1 MPHRTRRLS
10 LFLLAALLLAAP
22 SYTFPAYAMEDVF
35 SAQQEAVENPGG
47 GMKVVTPL
55 KDCLDKL
62 PPDEA
67 DAVRNN
73 YLKPYQ
79 ECHMRLNALHRRRA
93 EGKETEADK
102 RIGKEADGSTKD
114 KDAKEGG
121 KDSAE
126 KEPPPAQS
134 PRNFVR
140 VRKDDGPR
148 RPASYGDI
156 RETPAESRP
165 RPTWDSGYNR

>member
-1 MPHRTRRLS
+1 MPNLSSRLS
-10 LFLLAALLLAAP
+10 ALVLAAMLLAAP
-22 SYTFPAYAMEDVF
+22 AVVLLAAPPAYAMEDVF
-35 SAQQEAVENPGG
+35 SAQKEAVENPGG

-62 PPDEA
+62 PPEEA
-67 DAVRNN
+67 DAVRSN

-79 ECHMRLNALHRRRA
+79 ECHMRLQAFQRRRT
-93 EGKETEADK
+93 EGKETARDK
-102 RIGKEADGSTKD
+102 KAR
-114 KDAKEGG
+114 KDAKDDKA
-121 KDSAE
+121 KDDKDTAE
-126 KEPPPAQS
+126 KEPAPAQS

-165 RPTWDSGYNR
+165 RPAWDSGYNR

>member
-1 MPHRTRRLS
+1 MIPNRPLRLS
-10 LFLLAALLLAAP
+10 MIVLAALLMAAP
-22 SYTFPAYAMEDVF
+22 ADAMEDVF
-35 SAQQEAVENPGG
+35 SAQKEAVENPGG

-67 DAVRNN
+67 DAVRSN

-79 ECHMRLNALHRRRA
+79 ECHMRLNALKRRRA

-102 RIGKEADGSTKD
+102 KIGKTAEEAQKD
-114 KDAKEGG
+114 KDG
-121 KDSAE
+121 KDRAE

-148 RPASYGDI
+148 RPSSYGDI

-165 RPTWDSGYNR
+165 RPAWDSGYNR

>member
-1 MPHRTRRLS
+1 MMLPFRL
-10 LFLLAALLLAAP
+10 FPFARALLACLLAFATLAP
-22 SYTFPAYAMEDVF
+22 LPAAAMEDVF

-62 PPDEA
+62 PPEEA
-67 DAVRNN
+67 EAVRRN

-79 ECHMRLNALHRRRA
+79 ECHLRLQALQRRSA
-93 EGKETEADK
+93 EGKDAANPEADK
-102 RIGKEADGSTKD
+102 KVAEGNDKKPDGKADEKVP
-114 KDAKEGG
+114 A
-121 KDSAE
+121 AE
-126 KEPPPAQS
+126 N

-148 RPASYGDI
+148 RPASRGDI
-156 RETPAESRP
+156 GVKEPAAEARP
-165 RPTWDSGYNR
+165 RPAWDSGYNR